1 MMCGLPGVGKT
12 TVAKQLAPLING
24 IVLSTD
30 KIRKE
35 LFHKPRY
42 GRQEKKLVYNVLT
55 LLTEY
60 LYNANINCVL
70 DATFLKEKSR
80 REVRVKLGKNAKVY
94 IIECVCAEEIVFT
107 RLKSRKID
115 YSDADFSV
123 YRMMKRMYEPI
134 NEKHITIDTSTVSNT
149 QIKELASKILTGMN
163 YERQRKR
170 VYLL

>member
-55 LLTEY
+55 LLTKY

-80 REVRVKLGKNAKVY
+80 REVQMKLGKNAKVY

-107 RLKSRKID
+107 RLKLRKID

-134 NEKHITIDTSTVSNT
+134 NEKHITIDTNTVSNA
-149 QIKELASKILTGMN
+149 QIKELASEILDRN
-163 YERQRKR
+163 E
-170 VYLL
+170 V

>member
-1 MMCGLPGVGKT
+1 MAIIVMMCGLPGVGKT

-24 IVLSTD
+24 IIISTD

-42 GRQEKKLVYNVLT
+42 GRQEKQLVYKVLK

-60 LYNANINCVL
+60 LCYANINCIL

-80 REVRVKLGKNAKVY
+80 HEVISKLRNAKVY
-94 IIECVCAEEIVFT
+94 IIECVCAEEIVFA
-107 RLKSRKID
+107 RLKSRKLD

-123 YRMMKRMYEPI
+123 YRMMKRMHEPI
-134 NEKHITIDTSTVSNT
+134 KEKHITVDTSTGSNV
-149 QIKELASKILTGMN
+149 QIKELASKILDTN
-163 YERQRKR
+163 EP
-170 VYLL
+170 